1 MPVKFPNIDVAVI
14 ATLDEAKEIIRQQQ
28 NSFEQ
33 LFQLYEKQQEK
44 ISLLEKEIARLKKQ
58 PKKPQFVSSQQ
69 SSTTPTQLL
78 KEKGK
83 HWHKSARTK
92 LEIDQ
97 DIQLPEIEMCL
108 CGSIDFRTIKTTKKV
123 VQGLVI
129 KRNNTAYHGKKK
141 ECTACGK
148 IYTTETPKDVKGL
161 SFDSEIQSLTSFL
174 KFACRFTHPLL
185 HRFLTGFGVQISYGQ
200 LTEILQRNSQKL
212 HLAYTH
218 LRTTGLY
225 KSTYLQS
232 DATGAKRK
240 QKASQQ
246 IEQQFL
252 HIVGNQQLSLF
263 KITKKYNSKITT
275 MLLGKHGRKK
285 IYLSDDASP
294 NGKKLQIVRKQ
305 LCWIHEIRHYLKF
318 TPRFNRH
325 KVQLQLVTTQWR
337 EFYHEA
343 KNYTHNPTQK
353 AKDTIRN
360 LFDKITTQVTEYEQL
375 DNQLAL
381 TKKKRKKLLLF
392 LTYPIVP
399 IQNNQA
405 ERDVRDFVIMRKIS
419 GETKSLAGDR
429 SIERHLSIIQTARKQ
444 GLNVYETLHGL
455 LTETLPLSVLT
466 ANII

>member
-1 MPVKFPNIDVAVI
+1 MPKLPEIDADAI
-14 ATLDEAKEIIRQQQ
+14 GSLDEAKQVIKQIL
-28 NSFEQ
+28 NSFALVLKE
-33 LFQLYEKQQEK
+33 LDAIKKENT
-44 ISLLEKEIARLKKQ
+44 LLKEEVARLKKQ
-58 PKKPQFVSSQQ
+58 PKKPQFGSSQQ

-83 HWHKSARTK
+83 HWHKSARTTI
-92 LEIDQ
+92 EIDQ

-108 CGSIDFRTIKTTKKV
+108 CGATDFRTIKTTKKV

-141 ECTACGK
+141 ACTACGE
-148 IYTTETPKDVKGL
+148 IYVTEVPKDVKGL

-200 LTEILQRNSQKL
+200 VTEILQRNSQKL

-240 QKASQQ
+240 QKSSQQ

-294 NGKKLQIVRKQ
+294 NGNKLQIIRKQ

-318 TPRFNRH
+318 TPRFKLQRE
-325 KVQLQLVTTQWR
+325 QLKTVTAQWR

-343 KNYTHNPTQK
+343 KAYGQQPTQAK
-353 AKDTIRN
+353 KDTIRN
-360 LFDKITTQVTEYEQL
+360 LFDKITTQVTGYEQL
-375 DNQLAL
+375 DTQLAL

-419 GETKSLAGDR
+419 GETKSLKGDR

-455 LTETLPLSVLT
+455 LTETLSLSVLT
-466 ANII
+466 ANIS